1 VLGTDGV
8 AGHGLAAAM
17 GDTNTC
23 ASKAAD
29 AREMVLE
36 LKDDYRHKSDAVEMA
51 GGESDA
57 MTDGECAHFDCHRE
71 PAPGHSVCP
80 EHLPGVN
87 PDV

>member
-1 VLGTDGV
+1 MSDDVIVIPEHEFFGLYSTLSDATD
-8 AGHGLAAAM
+8 AAAS

-36 LKDDYRHKSDAVEMA
+36 LSEDHRHKSDAVEIA

-57 MTDGECAHFDCHRE
+57 
-71 PAPGHSVCP
+71 
-80 EHLPGVN
+80 
-87 PDV
+87 